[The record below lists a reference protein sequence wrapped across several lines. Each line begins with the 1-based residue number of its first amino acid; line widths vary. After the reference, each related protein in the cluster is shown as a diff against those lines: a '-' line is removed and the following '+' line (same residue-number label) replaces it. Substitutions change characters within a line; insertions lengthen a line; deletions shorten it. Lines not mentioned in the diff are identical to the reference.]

1 MSGSTRKPV
10 RGLCISCEG
19 YLSGPPINVSTVR
32 RPANLPTTLRTVS
45 NPSYLVTVVPA
56 VNRSRHPAVNSHNE
70 KYHGHAWPPFLAF
83 YPSNFFPTHAM
94 ALIHIPFFSQERT
107 FAGIG
112 AVTVDGPLDLLDVN
126 FQVSSRGP
134 EGSTI
139 GRGMWRAL
147 CEICAQGA
155 RDGVGYIAV

>member
-1 MSGSTRKPV
+1 MAT
-10 RGLCISCEG
+10 
-19 YLSGPPINVSTVR
+19 LSRLLPI
-32 RPANLPTTLRTVS
+32 
-45 NPSYLVTVVPA
+45 
-56 VNRSRHPAVNSHNE
+56 
-70 KYHGHAWPPFLAF
+70 KFLSDTCNGAHT
-83 YPSNFFPTHAM
+83 SS
-94 ALIHIPFFSQERT
+94 FFSQERT